1 LSRKQAE
8 KDGSFDKIKCRLKEQ
23 VRMDRYKEIR
33 ERLYSLAESDEK
45 IKAMIIVGSS
55 ARTYSVADEY
65 SDLDVII
72 VTEEPEAWLHGE
84 YPARLGNIKISFIE
98 TTFTGIKERRIL
110 YEGDL
115 DLDLVVLTPEQF
127 MDIGVNGPG
136 NEVLN
141 RGYVVLHDAMGIT
154 GLLEDFVKP
163 VVKHDLLPME
173 DFINMVN
180 DFLFHVVWAAKK
192 IQRGELWTAKMCID
206 SYLKNYLL
214 RVIEMY
220 AICVNKADVWHNGR
234 FLEEWADE
242 AILRELKLCFAH
254 YDKQDM
260 ITVLISTH
268 KLFSKLAGKVAGYCG
283 YSYPDEAD
291 IYTGEYLGRN
301 LYSAT

>member
-1 LSRKQAE
+1 
-8 KDGSFDKIKCRLKEQ
+8 
-23 VRMDRYKEIR
+23 MDRYKEIR

-141 RGYVVLHDAMGIT
+141 RGYV
-154 GLLEDFVKP
+154 
-163 VVKHDLLPME
+163 
-173 DFINMVN
+173 
-180 DFLFHVVWAAKK
+180 
-192 IQRGELWTAKMCID
+192 
-206 SYLKNYLL
+206 
-214 RVIEMY
+214 
-220 AICVNKADVWHNGR
+220 
-234 FLEEWADE
+234 
-242 AILRELKLCFAH
+242 
-254 YDKQDM
+254 DM
-260 ITVLISTH
+260 ITALISTH